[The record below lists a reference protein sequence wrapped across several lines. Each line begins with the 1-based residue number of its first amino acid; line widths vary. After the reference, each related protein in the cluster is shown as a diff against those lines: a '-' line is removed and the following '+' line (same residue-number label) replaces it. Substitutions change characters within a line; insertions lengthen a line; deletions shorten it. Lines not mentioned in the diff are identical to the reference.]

1 LAAPVRAAFVP
12 RESVYSRTAGIPGEA
27 QMEGVKVLAVLASIY
42 YPGDGIVA
50 KNNYQTS
57 SGERYDQSAHKCA
70 ALQWP
75 LGTMLH
81 LVHGRNNIDVTINDH
96 GPYHR
101 GRALDCTP
109 AVDKALHLGG
119 LGSVRVEPYPPL
131 PKVRP
136 AEAQV
141 ATWSETDSTNATVT
155 PPAVETLHSGGLGSV
170 RVEPYPPLPKVR
182 PAEAQVAN
190 WSGTEPMDATAK
202 PPAVETL
209 HSGGLGSVRVDPYP
223 PLPKAR
229 PTEAQLANWSGTE
242 PMDATAKPPV
252 GHASDRSLRPLPSSD
267 GPQHFSQPKRVG
279 TQVRT
284 HTPSVALGNSSQ
296 GDASGPFI
304 SPPW

>member
-1 LAAPVRAAFVP
+1 
-12 RESVYSRTAGIPGEA
+12 
-27 QMEGVKVLAVLASIY
+27 MDGVKALAVLASIY

-131 PKVRP
+131 PTARP
-136 AEAQV
+136 EEAQV
-141 ATWSETDSTNATVT
+141 ATWSGTDPIDATVK
-155 PPAVETLHSGGLGSV
+155 PPAVDKALHLGDLGSARVEPYPPLPKARPEEAQVATWSGTDPMDATVKPPAVDKALRLGGLGSV
-170 RVEPYPPLPKVR
+170 RVEPYPPLPKGR
-182 PAEAQVAN
+182 PAEAQVAT
-190 WSGTEPMDATAK
+190 WSGTDPMDATVKA
-202 PPAVETL
+202 PA
-209 HSGGLGSVRVDPYP
+209 
-223 PLPKAR
+223 
-229 PTEAQLANWSGTE
+229 
-242 PMDATAKPPV
+242 
-252 GHASDRSLRPLPSSD
+252 GHDSDRSLSPLPSND
-267 GPQHFSQPKRVG
+267 GPQRFSQPKRVG
-279 TQVRT
+279 GRVRT
-284 HTPSVALGNSSQ
+284 HTPNVAFGNSPA
-296 GDASGPFI
+296 GYANGPFI